1 MLAHAA
7 AAALLA
13 IAVLP
18 PVLAEATAAAV
29 LAPAALPPVL
39 TPHRGRCRHTAT
51 VLAPAALSS
60 VVAKASFAAAVLAP
74 AALPKRTGLPEH
86 ARFLVR
92 SGWVGGGGVLMLMS
106 FKKWG
111 LFLAAPTFPSW
122 AVGLFLA
129 DLLNFG
135 EKKNSFCTR
144 IAPVFWKVV
153 LSFIFSSTTRVSD
166 IKGLPYLLH
175 HGELL
180 RLREPQKWIL
190 RPIWGLGGYT

>member
-39 TPHRGRCRHTAT
+39 TEAAAAT

-74 AALPKRTGLPEH
+74 AALPKRTGLDRASRACEIFG
-86 ARFLVR
+86 AK
-92 SGWVGGGGVLMLMS
+92 WVGGGVLILMS
-106 FKKWG
+106 FKNWG
-111 LFLAAPTFPSW
+111 LFLAAPTFPRW

-144 IAPVFWKVV
+144 MA
-153 LSFIFSSTTRVSD
+153 
-166 IKGLPYLLH
+166 
-175 HGELL
+175 
-180 RLREPQKWIL
+180 
-190 RPIWGLGGYT
+190 